1 MRFRRT
7 VLAALIAVTA
17 FAATLGTA
25 DAADDGSFYRLTS
38 GTVVCAP
45 ADIAL
50 GDPSSVDVNYP
61 AGATLSVEVDF
72 GGGFGGP
79 GDFSFVLNPAG
90 ASGVV
95 GFFGFGI
102 NLPSPSSVTLRVTLS
117 VGGTPTYQQTFTFTC
132 PNAVPPD
139 TTEAGTLE
147 IVSETTFPFADPPA
161 ATDPAT
167 AIVAQ
172 PTTTG

>member
-1 MRFRRT
+1 
-7 VLAALIAVTA
+7 
-17 FAATLGTA
+17 
-25 DAADDGSFYRLTS
+25 
-38 GTVVCAP
+38 
-45 ADIAL
+45 
-50 GDPSSVDVNYP
+50 
-61 AGATLSVEVDF
+61 
-72 GGGFGGP
+72 
-79 GDFSFVLNPAG
+79 
-90 ASGVV
+90 VV

-132 PNAVPPD
+132 PSAVDPD

-147 IVSETTFPFADPPA
+147 IVSETTFPFADPPS